1 MIEVKNLKKSYS
13 AITALDGVNLSIH
26 AGEFYGLLGP
36 NGAGKT
42 TAISIMSTILNA
54 DSGQVLIGNYDTKTE
69 PLKVKQLIG
78 VVPQEI
84 ALYEELSAYEN
95 LLFWGSLYK
104 IQHKEISRRA
114 NELLMLLGLL
124 DRKDDKIKN
133 YSGGMQRRINIAAAL
148 LHRPKVL
155 FLDEPTVGIDP
166 QSRNLIFEVADS
178 LHRQGMTIIY
188 TTHYMEEAERLCNR
202 IGIIDNGK
210 IIAEGNMEELKRTT
224 SAKDAIAITFA
235 NHQEIAIKQ
244 MTDFW
249 PEIKQLGATTLF
261 LSKDVNSDLAEIV
274 SKCQKSAW
282 EIASIEIQKT
292 NLETIFLNLTGKQ
305 LRD

>member
-1 MIEVKNLKKSYS
+1 MLQISHLYKNYGKFQAVRDL
-13 AITALDGVNLSIH
+13 NLH
-26 AGEFYGLLGP
+26 VPKGDLFGFVGP

-261 LSKDVNSDLAEIV
+261 LSKDGVFDR
-274 SKCQKSAW
+274 CQ
-282 EIASIEIQKT
+282 I
-292 NLETIFLNLTGKQ
+292 
-305 LRD
+305 D